1 MNLSETIGELE
12 SLLDAHREWLL
23 IDDGKTFALGRNEI
37 ELRSAQKRILF
48 GFLNEKGFHS
58 WNLSDWK
65 SEEGRISL
73 ELSAK
78 LGRENLKLL
87 LVPRVALDELK
98 AVSEIAR
105 IERANRI
112 SRLFQRKSRGSRI
125 TRIALDQENSRF
137 AQIIVELRK
146 GEEIAILADV
156 SDKATPE
163 IFLSTAILWFS
174 HLQSR
179 KRNRV
184 REIWLV
190 ANERTAKNLS
200 KLCACLRA
208 GWVEKLRVFSITLQE
223 GDKKDQLLEL
233 KLRDAPTLW
242 RAKPTKLSAK
252 KFARPSKAARE
263 IIALAP
269 NEIDIMF
276 STQGETLRFN
286 GLPFARVRKIFDE
299 EKVWFGVDRRKRALD
314 EKSLDEFSSLVENL
328 KMYRSFET
336 PNPQHEFFRL
346 APENWLEAILRR
358 DISQLDGNLILS
370 PLYTQFRAERD
381 RIDLLALRSDGRL
394 AIIELKTS
402 ADREMIFQAVDYWR
416 KIEHQR
422 RAQHLQRI
430 NLFGSRQI
438 KDEPTLVYLVAPA
451 LDFHR
456 EANFFASCVSNEI
469 EIFRV
474 AINQNWRARL
484 KVIERQQLEGKVFRH
499 RL

>member
-1 MNLSETIGELE
+1 MNLNESIGELE
-12 SLLDAHREWLL
+12 SLLNAHQEWLL
-23 IDDGKTFALGRNEI
+23 IDDGKTFALNRREI
-37 ELRSAQKRILF
+37 ELRGAERKILF
-48 GFLNEKGFHS
+48 GFLNEKGFRS
-58 WNLSDWK
+58 WNLSEWK
-65 SEEGRISL
+65 SEEGKISL

-78 LGRENLKLL
+78 LGRENLNLL

-112 SRLFQRKSRGSRI
+112 SRLFQSENRGSRVV
-125 TRIALDQENSRF
+125 RIALDQENSRF
-137 AQIIVELRK
+137 AQIIFEIRND
-146 GEEIAILADV
+146 EEVAILADV

-163 IFLSTAILWFS
+163 IFLSTAILWLS

-184 REIWLV
+184 SEIWLV
-190 ANERTAKNLS
+190 ANERIAKNLS
-200 KLCACLRA
+200 KLCAFLRA
-208 GWVEKLRVFSITLQE
+208 GWVNKLKVFSVALQE
-223 GDKKDQLLEL
+223 GDKKDQLREQ
-233 KLRDAPTLW
+233 KFRDAKTIW
-242 RAKPTKLSAK
+242 RAKPAKLSAK
-252 KFARPSKAARE
+252 KLARPSKAARE
-263 IIALAP
+263 ISALAP

-299 EKVWFGVDRRKRALD
+299 EKVWFGIDSRKRALD
-314 EKSLDEFSSLVENL
+314 AKSLDEFSALLENL
-328 KMYRSFET
+328 KTYRSFET
-336 PNPQHEFFRL
+336 PNPQHDFFRL
-346 APENWLEAILRR
+346 APESWLEAILRR
-358 DISQLDGNLILS
+358 DISLLDGNLILS

-381 RIDLLALRSDGRL
+381 RIDLLALRGDGRL

-422 RAQHLQRI
+422 RAQHFEKL

-456 EANFFASCVSNEI
+456 DAEFFASCVSNEV

-474 AINQNWRARL
+474 SINPNWRKRL
-484 KVIERQQLEGKVFRH
+484 KVIERKQMGYRFFSQR
-499 RL
+499 